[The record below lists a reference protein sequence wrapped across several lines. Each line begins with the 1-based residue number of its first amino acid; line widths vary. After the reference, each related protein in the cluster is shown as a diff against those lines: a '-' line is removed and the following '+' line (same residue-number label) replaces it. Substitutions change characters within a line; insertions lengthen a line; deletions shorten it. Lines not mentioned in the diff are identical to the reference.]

1 MMTTTHPAAD
11 DYLLRLARAARVLP
25 GHEGDELVAQI
36 REHIGA
42 ALPDAASDAD
52 VRAVLDALGPPEE
65 IVAAARP
72 PHPPRRRGAREVAAL
87 VLLVSGFPPI
97 LGWLIGVVLLL
108 ASPLWTSRQKLLG
121 ILVWPGGLLGAV
133 GLLGAAVLIPTR
145 VTSCPIEVTGVA
157 TDRTTDVMV
166 GCSTTGTPGWTV
178 AILVAAFV
186 IALVAPLV
194 VAVHLYRAAGRASD
208 PPL

>member
-1 MMTTTHPAAD
+1 MMATTHPAAD
-11 DYLLRLARAARVLP
+11 DYLRRLAQAARVLP
-25 GHEGDELVAQI
+25 GHEGDELVAEI
-36 REHIGA
+36 REHIAA
-42 ALPDAASDAD
+42 ALPDGASEAD
-52 VRAVLDALGPPEE
+52 VRTVLDALGAPEA

-72 PHPPRRRGAREVAAL
+72 PHPPRRRGAREIVAL
-87 VLLVSGFPPI
+87 VLLVSGLPPI

-108 ASPLWTSRQKLLG
+108 LSPLWTGRQKLLG
-121 ILVWPGGLLGAV
+121 ILVWPGGLLGV
-133 GLLGAAVLIPTR
+133 LGLLGLAVATPTSTR
-145 VTSCPIEVTGVA
+145 SCPIEIAGIA

-166 GCSTTGTPGWTV
+166 GCSTTGPPGWTV
-178 AILVAAFV
+178 AILVVAFV